1 MLGAAGRTFGPPPA
15 WGQDNVASEPAAV
28 SVRDLTKRYPNG
40 PLAMQGVSIDIP
52 RGQFLAVIGLSGAGK
67 STFLR
72 SLNRLVDPTSGTIHI
87 NGRDVT
93 AARGRELRR
102 IRRRIGIVFQQFN
115 LVRRLTVE
123 QNVLT
128 GRLGYLGGWRA
139 ALPLF
144 DATDRAIATRALQRV
159 GLADRALARADA
171 LSGGQQ
177 QRVAIARALAQ
188 VPEIMLADEPVA
200 SLDPET
206 SKIVL
211 GYLRQINREDGI
223 TTVVNL
229 HQLDY
234 AREYADRIVGFRA
247 GRIVFDGTPAEV
259 TSDVYDLV
267 YVGND

>member
-1 MLGAAGRTFGPPPA
+1 MATAPPA
-15 WGQDNVASEPAAV
+15 I
-28 SVRDLTKRYPNG
+28 SVRNLTKRYPNG
-40 PLAMQGVSIDIP
+40 PLAMDDVSIDIP

-72 SLNRLVDPTSGTIHI
+72 SLNRLVDPTGGTIAI
-87 NGRDVT
+87 NGEDVT
-93 AARGRELRR
+93 AARGRALRH
-102 IRRRIGIVFQQFN
+102 IRRRIGIIFQQFN

-128 GRLGYLGGWRA
+128 GRLGYHTGWRA
-139 ALPLF
+139 FAPIF
-144 DATDRAIATRALQRV
+144 TAEDRAIARRALQRI
-159 GLADRALARADA
+159 GLGERGGTRADA

-188 VPEIMLADEPVA
+188 NPEIMLADEPVA

-206 SKIVL
+206 SKVVL

-234 AREYADRIVGFRA
+234 AKDYADRIVGFRA
-247 GRIVFDGTPAEV
+247 GRIVFDGPPAEV
-259 TSDVYDLV
+259 NDDVYNLV
-267 YVGND
+267 YIRKE

>member
-1 MLGAAGRTFGPPPA
+1 
-15 WGQDNVASEPAAV
+15 VASEPAAI
-28 SVRDLTKRYPNG
+28 SVRNLTKQYPNG
-40 PLAMQGVSIDIP
+40 PLAMQGVRIDVP

-72 SLNRLVDPTSGTIHI
+72 SLNRLVDPTAGTIHI
-87 NGRDVT
+87 NGQDVT
-93 AARGRELRR
+93 AARGRELRQ

-128 GRLGYLGGWRA
+128 GRLGYLSGWRA
-139 ALPLF
+139 AVPLF
-144 DATDRAIATRALQRV
+144 DAEDREIATRALQRV
-159 GLADRALARADA
+159 GLADRAFARADA

-206 SKIVL
+206 SKVVL

-234 AREYADRIVGFRA
+234 ARDYADRIVGFRA

-259 TSDVYDLV
+259 TNDVYDLV
-267 YVGND
+267 YVRND

>member
-1 MLGAAGRTFGPPPA
+1 MAAEQPA
-15 WGQDNVASEPAAV
+15 I
-28 SVRDLTKRYPNG
+28 SVRNLTKRYPNG
-40 PLAMQGVSIDIP
+40 TLAMQEISLDVP

-72 SLNRLVDPTSGTIHI
+72 SLNRLVDPTSGTIQI
-87 NGRDVT
+87 NGRNVT
-93 AARGRELRR
+93 SARGRELRR
-102 IRRRIGIVFQQFN
+102 IRRQIGIIFQQFN

-128 GRLGYLGGWRA
+128 GRLGYLNGWRA
-139 ALPLF
+139 AVPVF
-144 DATDRAIATRALQRV
+144 GKDDRLVAAQVLERV
-159 GLADRALARADA
+159 GLLDRAHTRADA

-188 VPEIMLADEPVA
+188 VPAIMLADEPVA

-206 SKIVL
+206 SKVVL

-223 TTVVNL
+223 TTIVNL

-234 AREYADRIVGFRA
+234 ARDYADRIVGFRG
-247 GRIVFDGTPAEV
+247 GRVVFDGTPAEV

-267 YVGND
+267 YVRQD